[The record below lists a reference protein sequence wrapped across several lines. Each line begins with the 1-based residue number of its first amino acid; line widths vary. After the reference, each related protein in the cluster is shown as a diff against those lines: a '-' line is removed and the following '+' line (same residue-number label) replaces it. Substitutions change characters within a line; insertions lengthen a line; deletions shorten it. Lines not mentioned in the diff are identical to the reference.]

1 MPTKGS
7 SPRRGVSTPGRRS
20 DLSPTGYRVDPDRRL
35 DLQSAQLALGKD
47 SLQAVIDHAVT
58 QLLTGLESNP
68 EYREIARAARRAKRK
83 RSD

>member
-1 MPTKGS
+1 
-7 SPRRGVSTPGRRS
+7 VRRS
-20 DLSPTGYRVDPDRRL
+20 DLSPTGYRVDPQRKL

-58 QLLTGLESNP
+58 KLLSELETNS
-68 EYREIARAARRAKRK
+68 EYRDISRAARRAKRK